1 MPRSGG
7 GVGAR
12 PRIAPAILAVLVF
25 VSVAA
30 RWAPAEASPPRFRH
44 VRATLRIVGR
54 VPTGPQPKSVTV
66 SPDGREVW
74 VAAFGK
80 RDVAN
85 LDVFDAATL
94 TRRATIGI
102 RGNPVE
108 ILFDRS
114 GRRAFV
120 SSFAAAKVMEVDVRT
135 RAVLR
140 ELPAGLDP
148 KTLALSPDESTL
160 YVVNWRSNDVSVV
173 DLATGSERFRLET
186 SRHPRGI
193 AVLPDGRVLVAS
205 TEGDSVHEFDA
216 EGHPLRRLETCEFP
230 RHLVLSADASHLYVT
245 CSGES
250 VVATYRLADF
260 RRVSSAPTG
269 RNPRSMALATSG
281 RSLYVANYD
290 GRSVSV
296 VDLDGLVTASLEPP
310 DVGRIVGIASRPG
323 GGERF
328 FATSWDTRELLAFE
342 PRPAPER
349 APTNVPRGGASTP

>member
-1 MPRSGG
+1 MKRRGV

-12 PRIAPAILAVLVF
+12 SKVASAIVSMGVLVTL
-25 VSVAA
+25 VA
-30 RWAPAEASPPRFRH
+30 RGDHAEASPPRFRH
-44 VRATLRIVGR
+44 TRASLRIVGR
-54 VPTGPQPKSVTV
+54 VSTGPQPKSVTV

-80 RDVAN
+80 RDVGN

-94 TRRATIGI
+94 TRRATIAI

-135 RAVLR
+135 RSVRR

-148 KTLALSPDESTL
+148 KMLALSPDEATL

-173 DLATGSERFRLET
+173 DLDTGAERGRLET
-186 SRHPRGI
+186 ARHPRGI
-193 AVLPDGRVLVAS
+193 AVLPDGRVMVAS
-205 TEGDSVHEFDA
+205 TEGDVVHEFDA
-216 EGHPLRRLETCEFP
+216 AGRPLRRLPTCAFP
-230 RHLVLSADASHLYVT
+230 RHLVLSSDASHLYVT

-250 VVATYRLADF
+250 VVATYRLSDF
-260 RRVSSAPTG
+260 RRISSAPTG
-269 RNPRSMALATSG
+269 RNPRSMALATGG

-290 GRSVSV
+290 GRSVSI
-296 VDLDGLVTASLEPP
+296 VDLDGLVTSSLEPP
-310 DVGRIVGIASRPG
+310 DVGRIVGVASSPANG
-323 GGERF
+323 DRF

-342 PRPAPER
+342 PRRAPEPDR
-349 APTNVPRGGASTP
+349 SP